1 MTRAAVV
8 GLGWWGR
15 TIVQRLQESDRIRLV
30 RAVDVRP
37 EAAGPFAAEH
47 GLPLSS
53 SLDEALADPGID
65 AVILATPHSLH
76 KDQVLAAAAA
86 RKHVFCEKP
95 LALRHADAR
104 AMVRACNERG
114 LVLGVGHER
123 RFEPA
128 LVEVKRLIDAGELGT
143 IMHIEANFSH
153 DKLAGVSKDDWRSSK
168 IDSPIPAIT
177 GMGIHLTD
185 AFIHMIGEVS
195 EVHTHTARRVLE
207 AEGGDVASVQL
218 RFANGATGFLSC
230 ILVTPLYL
238 RFAVFGSK
246 AWVEARNDTHP
257 DTPGST
263 TLTLCRAGG
272 APECRRF
279 EWTDT
284 VRANLEAFADAIEDR
299 APYPFSDAQKIA
311 NIAVLEALCESA
323 SAGRPVKPA
332 VSPV

>member
-1 MTRAAVV
+1 MIRAAIV

-15 TIVQRLQESDRIRLV
+15 TIVQRLRGCDKLHLV

-53 SLDEALADPGID
+53 GLDEALADPGVE

-76 KDQVLAAAAA
+76 KSQVLVSAAAG
-86 RKHVFCEKP
+86 KHVFCEKP

-104 AMVRACNERG
+104 EMVQTCSERG
-114 LVLGVGHER
+114 LLLGVGHER

-128 LVEVKRLIDAGELGT
+128 LIEVKRLIDAGELGT

-153 DKLAGVSKDDWRSSK
+153 DKLANVPKDDWRSSSV
-168 IDSPIPAIT
+168 DSPIPAIT

-185 AFIHMIGEVS
+185 AFIHMIGEVG
-195 EVHTHTARRVLE
+195 EVYTQTARRILE
-207 AEGGDVASVQL
+207 AEGGDVASVQM
-218 RFANGATGFLSC
+218 RFAGGATGFLNC

-238 RFAVFGSK
+238 RLAVFGSK
-246 AWVEARNDTHP
+246 AWVEVRNDTHP
-257 DTPGST
+257 DTPGPT
-263 TLTLCRAGG
+263 TLTLCRVGG
-272 APECRRF
+272 TPESRRF

-284 VRANLEAFADAIEDR
+284 VRANLEAFADAIEGR

-311 NIAVLEALCESA
+311 SIAVLEALCESA
-323 SAGRPVKPA
+323 QTGRPVVPP
-332 VSPV
+332 S

>member
-1 MTRAAVV
+1 
-8 GLGWWGR
+8 
-15 TIVQRLQESDRIRLV
+15 
-30 RAVDVRP
+30 
-37 EAAGPFAAEH
+37 
-47 GLPLSS
+47 
-53 SLDEALADPGID
+53 
-65 AVILATPHSLH
+65 
-76 KDQVLAAAAA
+76 
-86 RKHVFCEKP
+86 
-95 LALRHADAR
+95 
-104 AMVRACNERG
+104 MVRACNERG

-128 LVEVKRLIDAGELGT
+128 LIEVKRLIDAGELGT

-153 DKLAGVSKDDWRSSK
+153 DKLAGVPKDDWRSSK

-218 RFANGATGFLSC
+218 RFASGATGFLRS
-230 ILVTPLYL
+230 ILMTPLYL
-238 RFAVFGSK
+238 RFTVFGSN
-246 AWVEARNDTHP
+246 AWVEVRNDTHP
-257 DTPGST
+257 DTPGAT

-272 APECRRF
+272 APESRRF

-323 SAGRPVKPA
+323 NAGRPVKPA